1 MAYESLKLG
10 DLCTVMTGAP
20 LSRAKKLPEGGT
32 GIAAKVLTPRSMDG
46 GRIVDGE
53 VACETISKVKDDLFT
68 REGDVIVKAST
79 PYDCVYVDEAHKG
92 ILVASFALIVR
103 AKPGSGLD
111 MRYLAAYLN
120 QPQTRSA
127 LQGLSKGMT
136 LQLIKQK
143 DLDALEIPIVS
154 AAQQVRLAALFENT
168 QKRKAQC
175 LLLMEKSD
183 KLLEAEFSKTV
194 FD

>member
-1 MAYESLKLG
+1 
-10 DLCTVMTGAP
+10 
-20 LSRAKKLPEGGT
+20 
-32 GIAAKVLTPRSMDG
+32 
-46 GRIVDGE
+46 
-53 VACETISKVKDDLFT
+53 
-68 REGDVIVKAST
+68 
-79 PYDCVYVDEAHKG
+79 
-92 ILVASFALIVR
+92 
-103 AKPGSGLD
+103 
-111 MRYLAAYLN
+111 
-120 QPQTRSA
+120 
-127 LQGLSKGMT
+127 MT

-143 DLDALEIPIVS
+143 DLAALEIPIVS

>member
-1 MAYESLKLG
+1 
-10 DLCTVMTGAP
+10 MTGAP

-32 GIAAKVLTPRSMDG
+32 GIVAKALTPRSMEG

-68 REGDVIVKAST
+68 RRGDVVVKAST
-79 PYDCVYVDEAHKG
+79 PYDCVYVDEAHEG

-103 AKPGSGLD
+103 AKPGSCLD
-111 MRYLAAYLN
+111 MGYLAAYLN
-120 QPQTRSA
+120 LPQAKIA

-143 DLDALEIPIVS
+143 DLAALEIPIAPV
-154 AAQQVRLAALFENT
+154 AQQAKLAALFENT
-168 QKRKAQC
+168 QRRKAQC